1 MLAATTRART
11 AQAADHPA
19 TPMHTHRL
27 IDRLRIRTDPR
38 MDKQQPFHERRSG
51 KDRRQTEAGPP
62 GKHERRRSIE
72 HRQPEVRELH
82 LSREELEALGFVVG
96 VQAAPSPQQRTA

>member
-1 MLAATTRART
+1 MEN
-11 AQAADHPA
+11 PA
-19 TPMHTHRL
+19 
-27 IDRLRIRTDPR
+27 
-38 MDKQQPFHERRSG
+38 FHERRSG

-82 LSREELEALGFVVG
+82 LSREELEALGFVMG
-96 VQAAPSPQQRTA
+96 TQTAAPTPQKRTA

>member
-1 MLAATTRART
+1 M
-11 AQAADHPA
+11 HNPA
-19 TPMHTHRL
+19 
-27 IDRLRIRTDPR
+27 
-38 MDKQQPFHERRSG
+38 FHERRSG

-82 LSREELEALGFVVG
+82 LSREELEALGFVMG
-96 VQAAPSPQQRTA
+96 TQTAPTPQKRTA